1 MRFGLFWCILQYK
14 LVSNSRMCYCYSHC
28 LLSSSWKVDF
38 WWNPVKCGV
47 RYWCFVSFR
56 SYTSLALNER
66 GCLRKEIIDWSF
78 FKWHETV
85 ALSLL
90 FGVFSHTRKKRCGQ
104 FPIELLRKRGLTNMS
119 IFQLSKTQSSF
130 TCKEKKNTSSVYRE
144 SPLSVFSI
152 QHLSLRTQI
161 TATYRAWFIIHKGL
175 FRNSWDCNC
184 NDKVVQY
191 SKRTVMLSNFTF
203 LQIMN

>member
-1 MRFGLFWCILQYK
+1 MLLLQA
-14 LVSNSRMCYCYSHC
+14 
-28 LLSSSWKVDF
+28 LSSKLFLKSWFLVEH
-38 WWNPVKCGV
+38 VKCGV

-130 TCKEKKNTSSVYRE
+130 TWRKKRKPPVCVLY
-144 SPLSVFSI
+144 SPPQFENANHS
-152 QHLSLRTQI
+152 HL
-161 TATYRAWFIIHKGL
+161 
-175 FRNSWDCNC
+175 
-184 NDKVVQY
+184 
-191 SKRTVMLSNFTF
+191 
-203 LQIMN
+203 